1 MADGRVVKPVLST
14 MVRAARILCLAGPIC
29 VSLLAF
35 GSIGQG
41 TTDQSGS
48 GNPYKKL
55 SLEQL
60 GNIEVTTAS
69 KQPEE
74 VWNTPA
80 AIYVLTQEDIRRSG
94 ATNIP
99 DVLRLVPG
107 VEVARINGDRNWA
120 VGIRGFGDQFSKSV
134 LVLID
139 GRSVY
144 TPLFAG
150 VLWTVNNVVM
160 EDIDRIE
167 VIRGPG
173 GTIWGANAVNGIINI
188 ITKPASETH
197 GVLASAG
204 GGNVDQFT
212 GDFRVGGGN
221 GKGLDYRIDGTGFN
235 RGPEY
240 PTDGQNYDDS
250 RLGQAGFR
258 TDWKRSAQDTYTL
271 QGDIYKGQFGDA
283 QRLSTFT
290 PPANFISY
298 AAMDASGENLLGR
311 WRRDTSEGS
320 NIYLQAYWDRT
331 YRLGSNFGET
341 RDTFDVD
348 FLHRLPSLARQQF
361 TYGAGVRISPST
373 FRQVIATG
381 NFLPHQQ
388 TDSIYSGFLQDE
400 IAVIRNK
407 VSLTLGSKLEHN
419 TYTGFE
425 FQPSAR
431 LLWRPSKTQSVWAGV
446 TRAVRTP
453 SRVDADIDVTVVI
466 PGAPLIAGQILGNRE
481 IRAERL
487 ISYEAGYRKLITS
500 KFYVAVSAFYADY
513 NDLVAQGAP
522 TISFAATPP
531 PPHLLALFQYV
542 NGIRGN
548 TKGIEIAP
556 DWQPSRWWELKGSYS
571 YLHLNLA
578 DLAGGENNLTLPM
591 LMGSSPSH
599 EAEVQSRFNLPKRFE
614 FDQIYRYVSALPAQ
628 EVRAYH
634 TADVR
639 VGWHASK
646 QVELSLVGQNL
657 LQPHHAEFGIDPGP
671 TVLIKRSIYAK
682 IVWTR

>member
-1 MADGRVVKPVLST
+1 
-14 MVRAARILCLAGPIC
+14 MVRAARILCVAGPIW

-35 GSIGQG
+35 GSVGQG

-107 VEVARINGDRNWA
+107 VQVARINGDRNWA

-221 GKGLDYRIDGTGFN
+221 GNGLDYRIDGTGFN

-240 PTDGQNYDDS
+240 HTDGQNYDDS

-258 TDWKRSAQDTYTL
+258 TDWKRSAQDTYTF

-290 PPANFISY
+290 PPSNFISY

-320 NIYLQAYWDRT
+320 NLYLQAYWDRT

-361 TYGAGVRISPST
+361 TYGAGARISPST
-373 FRQVIATG
+373 FRQVIATD

-400 IAVIRNK
+400 IAVIPKK

-419 TYTGFE
+419 NYTGFE

-466 PGAPLIAGQILGNRE
+466 PGAPLIAGQVLGNRE

-487 ISYEAGYRKLITS
+487 ISYEAGYRKLVTS
-500 KFYVAVSAFYADY
+500 KFYVAISAFYNDY

-556 DWQPSRWWELKGSYS
+556 DWQPSHWWELKGSYS

-578 DLAGGENNLTLPM
+578 DLAGGENNLTLPV

-671 TVLIKRSIYAK
+671 TVLIKRSIYAR